1 MTTEANKELVREY
14 WRVINDKQSSE
25 VLELCTDDFVFWFP
39 GANGGFQTRE
49 QCRKTFDSIFDI
61 FPEGLIFT
69 LYEMTAEGERV
80 ALEAE
85 SHGVHKSGKQY
96 NNHYHFLFRMR
107 DGKIAEIRE
116 YADTAHA
123 RGVLGER
130 RAPDS

>member
-1 MTTEANKELVREY
+1 VSNETNKELVREY
-14 WRVINDKQSSE
+14 WRVINEKQSSE
-25 VLELCTDDFVFWFP
+25 VLKLCTDDFKFWFP

-49 QCRKTFDSIFDI
+49 QCRQTFDSIFDI
-61 FPEGLIFT
+61 FPQGLIFT

-85 SHGVHKSGKQY
+85 SHGLHSSGKPY
-96 NNHYHFLFRMR
+96 NNHYHFLFRIR

-123 RGVLGER
+123 RDVLG
-130 RAPDS
+130 

>member
-1 MTTEANKELVREY
+1 MSAATEANKELVREY
-14 WRVINDKQSSE
+14 WRRINELQSSA

-49 QCRKTFDSIFDI
+49 QCRTTFDSIFDI
-61 FPEGLIFT
+61 FPEGLRFT

-85 SHGVHKSGKQY
+85 SHGVHKSGKPY
-96 NNHYHFLFRMR
+96 NNHYHFLFRVR

-116 YADTAHA
+116 YADTQHA
-123 RGVLGER
+123 AEVLG
-130 RAPDS
+130 P

>member
-1 MTTEANKELVREY
+1 M
-14 WRVINDKQSSE
+14 INEKQSSE
-25 VLELCTDDFVFWFP
+25 VLKLCTDDFRFWFP

-49 QCRKTFDSIFDI
+49 QCRDTFDSIFDI
-61 FPEGLIFT
+61 FPQGLIFT

-85 SHGVHKSGKQY
+85 SHGLHTSGKTY
-96 NNHYHFLFRMR
+96 NNHYHFLFRIR

-123 RGVLGER
+123 RDVLG
-130 RAPDS
+130 